1 MRLPARNPSPLPLPQ
16 GEGNI
21 FCTCR
26 DVRAARLRP
35 NSVRQIVTSAET
47 TSQTAPTVSLRGIT
61 KAYPGVVAN
70 DDISLDFQAGEIHV
84 LLGENGAG
92 KSTLIGLLA
101 GIHQPDAGE
110 IRLHGRPVRIG
121 SPRESLAL
129 GVGTVYQHVLLVP
142 SLSVLENLMLGT
154 SGWRP
159 LDRAAA
165 LARFRELSATLALQI
180 DPDVPVGNLSLGQQQ
195 QVEIMR
201 ALWRNE
207 GVLILDEPTSMLTP
221 AGVQELGQVMRR
233 LAERGVAIVF
243 VTHKLREAY
252 ALGDRISVLRLGRL
266 VGHLPKERLKAMNEA
281 QVTEEVIRLMFGS
294 SEGHRRDAETLVG
307 RGHARRR
314 SAPIDRNGP
323 PRLALADI
331 STSAEAG
338 ACPLRGVTLQVWPGE
353 IFGIAGVDGNGQKH
367 LAEALAG
374 QRRLAAGSITLDGV
388 DIGALDV
395 AARRRL
401 GLRYITDER
410 LGEGTV
416 PPFSVTINLVMKEI
430 GAPGLWHRG
439 VSRWDRIHGHARAR
453 IGEFDIRTPSERTPL
468 GRLSGGNIQKVLLA
482 RELGEAARVVVFSK
496 PTYGLDLQ
504 NIRIARDHIRA
515 GAEAGRATIL
525 ISTELDELIELSD
538 RIGVIFQG
546 RLTGVIDNAE
556 GAEQRIGLL
565 MTGAEAA

>member
-1 MRLPARNPSPLPLPQ
+1 MTTDNTPPGDAGNGPAAT
-16 GEGNI
+16 I
-21 FCTCR
+21 
-26 DVRAARLRP
+26 
-35 NSVRQIVTSAET
+35 
-47 TSQTAPTVSLRGIT
+47 SLRGIT
-61 KAYPGVVAN
+61 KAFPGVVAN
-70 DDISLDFQAGEIHV
+70 DDISLDFHAGEIHV

-101 GIHQPDAGE
+101 GVHQPDGGE
-110 IRLHGRPVRIG
+110 IRLRGQPVRIG

-129 GVGTVYQHVLLVP
+129 GVGAVFQHVLLVP
-142 SLSVLENLMLGT
+142 TLSVLENLMLG
-154 SGWRP
+154 SSAWRR
-159 LDRAAA
+159 LDRATA
-165 LARFRELSATLALQI
+165 LARFRELSARLAVSI

-201 ALWRNE
+201 ALWRDE

-233 LAERGVAIVF
+233 LADRGVAIVF

-266 VGHLPKERLKAMNEA
+266 VGQLPKERLKAMSEA
-281 QVTEEVIRLMFGS
+281 QVTEEVIRLMFGTGA
-294 SEGHRRDAETLVG
+294 GHRGEAETLVG
-307 RGHARRR
+307 RGHHRRR
-314 SAPIDRNGP
+314 SVAIDRSGP
-323 PRLALADI
+323 PRLDLTDV
-331 STSAEAG
+331 STSAESG
-338 ACPLRGVTLQVWPGE
+338 ECPLRGVSLQLWPGE

-374 QRRLAAGSITLDGV
+374 QRRLAGGRITLDGA

-416 PPFSVTINLVMKEI
+416 APFSVAVNLVMKEI
-430 GAPGLWHRG
+430 GAPELWDRG
-439 VSRWDRIHGHARAR
+439 ISRWEKIHGHARER
-453 IGEFDIRTPSERTPL
+453 IGAFDIRTPSERTPL

-482 RELGEAARVVVFSK
+482 RELGAAARVVVFNK

-515 GAEAGRATIL
+515 GAEAGRATVL
-525 ISTELDELIELSD
+525 ISTELDELIELCD
-538 RIGVIFQG
+538 RIGVMFQG

-556 GAEQRIGLL
+556 GIEQRIGAL